1 MCICTALITHYLALI
16 SIPLVDHPQKITIFI
31 SMLEYKCPIQ
41 SFLKNTFGL
50 HESFSSIYCINCI
63 QYGILAKYRK
73 HLSHAHLLN
82 ELRSVVGE
90 KAGVCEGRLGRRE
103 GR

>member
-1 MCICTALITHYLALI
+1 
-16 SIPLVDHPQKITIFI
+16 
-31 SMLEYKCPIQ
+31 MLEYKCPIQ

-82 ELRSVVGE
+82 ELRSVLGE
-90 KAGVCEGRLGRRE
+90 KAGVRGGWEGRE
-103 GR
+103 GRGQISEIGKIPRACLTASPPVLI